1 MCFYCFLA
9 TYLQYDTEKST
20 MFKLLSKKNRR
31 IRSPR
36 KGL

>member
-20 MFKLLSKKNRR
+20 MFKLLSKNRR